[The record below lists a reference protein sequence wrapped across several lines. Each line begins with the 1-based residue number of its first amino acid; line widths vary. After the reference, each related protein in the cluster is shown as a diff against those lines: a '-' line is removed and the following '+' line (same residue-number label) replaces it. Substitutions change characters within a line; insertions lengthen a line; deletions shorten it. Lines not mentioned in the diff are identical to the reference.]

1 MIDMANKRSLH
12 LNDDWDIHLSSSG
25 DIATTAGPYC
35 DAQNVA
41 NIIRLFTF
49 DAFLAQNRGVP
60 HFALDLGKK
69 PALSQV
75 RAVYRK
81 TAKQV
86 ENIADARVEL
96 TGVDAETRTLRGVIF
111 VQTESGENL
120 TVEI

>member
-1 MIDMANKRSLH
+1 
-12 LNDDWDIHLSSSG
+12 
-25 DIATTAGPYC
+25 
-35 DAQNVA
+35 
-41 NIIRLFTF
+41 
-49 DAFLAQNRGVP
+49 
-60 HFALDLGKK
+60 
-69 PALSQV
+69 V